1 MKILIDRNIYS
12 DECISKCVYSLSD
25 VFQCNRQ
32 LDGNTES
39 IELIPTNRFI
49 SDEDTKRLFL
59 QKLNDFKLRQIVAEE
74 TKDIRTIL
82 YAKAFADYEDFNIEE
97 AE

>member
-12 DECISKCVYSLSD
+12 DECISKCVYSLSE

-39 IELIPTNRFI
+39 IELIPTNGFI
-49 SDEDTKRLFL
+49 SDEDAERLFL

>member
-12 DECISKCVYSLSD
+12 DECISKCVYSLSE

-39 IELIPTNRFI
+39 IELIPTNVFI

>member
-12 DECISKCVYSLSD
+12 DECISKCVYSLSE
-25 VFQCNRQ
+25 VFQFNSK
-32 LDGNTES
+32 LEGNIES
-39 IELIPTNRFI
+39 IELNPAKGSI
-49 SDEDTKRLFL
+49 SDEDAERLFL

-74 TKDIRTIL
+74 TKDVRTIL

>member
-12 DECISKCVYSLSD
+12 DECISKCVYSLSE

-32 LDGNTES
+32 LEGKTES
-39 IELIPTNRFI
+39 IELVPINGLMP
-49 SDEDTKRLFL
+49 DEDVEKSFL
-59 QKLNDFKLRQIVAEE
+59 QKLNDYKLRQIVFEE